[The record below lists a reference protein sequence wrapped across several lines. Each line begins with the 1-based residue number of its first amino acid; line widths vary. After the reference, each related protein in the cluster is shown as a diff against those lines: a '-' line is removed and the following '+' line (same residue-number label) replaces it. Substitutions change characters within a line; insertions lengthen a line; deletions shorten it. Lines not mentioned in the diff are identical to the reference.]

1 MQLNIKYQIEVQI
14 RECVITQD
22 HYQFLA
28 DGRPYVSAPLNEF
41 SIDAPGAT
49 FDNSREAMVQRLKR
63 HFATMHDAAPEELGW
78 EPCKANPD
86 AIRSQQLIRKN
97 GGAKL
102 TPVELEAYKHA
113 TRPRAARGKRA

>member
-28 DGRPYVSAPLNEF
+28 DGRPYISEPITDFHAPYAFCENDTRALTE
-41 SIDAPGAT
+41 
-49 FDNSREAMVQRLKR
+49 RVKR
-63 HFATMHDAAPEELGW
+63 HFAAMHDAEPEELGW

-97 GGAKL
+97 GGSKL

-113 TRPRAARGKRA
+113 TRPRAARTKRA